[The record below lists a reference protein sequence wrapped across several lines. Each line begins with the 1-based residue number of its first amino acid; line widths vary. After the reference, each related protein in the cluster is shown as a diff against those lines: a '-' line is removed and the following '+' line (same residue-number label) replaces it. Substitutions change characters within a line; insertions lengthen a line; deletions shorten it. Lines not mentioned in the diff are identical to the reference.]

1 MWIMM
6 IDDDEEDI
14 DFFKEVLEESL
25 KEYHCVSA
33 FTCEKGLLKLNDKE
47 ELPSHIFLDGMLY
60 GMSSKE
66 CLLKIKADVRV
77 KDVKVIMY
85 SGFLTTDQ
93 KRDFQNL
100 GADVFLQ
107 KPASKQELKDA
118 LNDILNEK

>member
-14 DFFKEVLEESL
+14 EFFREVLMDCMQD
-25 KEYHCVSA
+25 YRCISA
-33 FTCEKGLLKLNDKE
+33 FTCEKGLLRIRDTD

-66 CLLKIKADVRV
+66 CLLKIKSDARI
-77 KDVKVIMY
+77 KDVKVVMY
-85 SGFLTTDQ
+85 SGFLTIEQ
-93 KRDFQNL
+93 QAEFKKL

-107 KPASKQELKDA
+107 KPVDKAELVSA
-118 LNDILNEK
+118 LRRILQCT